1 MIEMENSDNKKS
13 APQRPLQNASNTR
26 LGANQIHLYVYS
38 NPRKGIWQRVKEAIN
53 HE

>member
-1 MIEMENSDNKKS
+1 MENSGNKKS
-13 APQRPLQNASNTR
+13 AQQLALQNASKLNKYQI
-26 LGANQIHLYVYS
+26 NQYIYS

>member
-1 MIEMENSDNKKS
+1 MENSDNKKS
-13 APQRPLQNASNTR
+13 APQLALRNASKLNTYQI
-26 LGANQIHLYVYS
+26 NQYIYS

>member
-1 MIEMENSDNKKS
+1 MENSGNKKS
-13 APQRPLQNASNTR
+13 AQQLALQNASNTR

>member
-1 MIEMENSDNKKS
+1 MDKVDNKKS
-13 APQRPLQNASNTR
+13 AQQRPLQNASNTR

>member
-1 MIEMENSDNKKS
+1 MENSDNKKS
-13 APQRPLQNASNTR
+13 APQLPLQNASKLNTYQI
-26 LGANQIHLYVYS
+26 NQYVYS

>member
-1 MIEMENSDNKKS
+1 MDKVDSKKDARQVGLS
-13 APQRPLQNASNTR
+13 NASKLNTYQI
-26 LGANQIHLYVYS
+26 NQYIYS

>member
-1 MIEMENSDNKKS
+1 MENSDNKKS
-13 APQRPLQNASNTR
+13 AQQRTLQNASKLN
-26 LGANQIHLYVYS
+26 AYQINQYIYS

>member
-1 MIEMENSDNKKS
+1 MENSDNKKS
-13 APQRPLQNASNTR
+13 AQQLALQNASKLNTYQI
-26 LGANQIHLYVYS
+26 NQYIYS

>member
-1 MIEMENSDNKKS
+1 MDKVDNKKS
-13 APQRPLQNASNTR
+13 AQQQPLQNASNTR

>member
-1 MIEMENSDNKKS
+1 MENSDNKKS
-13 APQRPLQNASNTR
+13 APQRTLQNASKLNTYQI
-26 LGANQIHLYVYS
+26 NQYIYS